1 MDSIIYNQKGENVG
15 KITLP
20 EVIFGAKWNPDMVH
34 QVVTSLMMSR
44 RNPVAHAKNRG
55 EVSGGGK
62 KPWRQKGTGR
72 ARHGS
77 TRSPIW
83 VGGGTTHGPRNDKN
97 FNRKINKTMA
107 GRALASLLSK
117 KFSDGEMIFI
127 DKLDLKD
134 SKTKEAVSVIKAI
147 GGVKGFEALSKKKVN
162 ALCLAM
168 PENNLSIKKGFGNI
182 GNVAVLETRNLN
194 TVEILNN
201 KYLAIVN
208 PAESLKVLESRIK

>member
-1 MDSIIYNQKGENVG
+1 
-15 KITLP
+15 
-20 EVIFGAKWNPDMVH
+20 
-34 QVVTSLMMSR
+34 
-44 RNPVAHAKNRG
+44 
-55 EVSGGGK
+55 
-62 KPWRQKGTGR
+62 
-72 ARHGS
+72 
-77 TRSPIW
+77 
-83 VGGGTTHGPRNDKN
+83 
-97 FNRKINKTMA
+97 
-107 GRALASLLSK
+107 
-117 KFSDGEMIFI
+117 MIFI